1 MSPKLQLVITRLL
14 IDRSWEILS
23 FVDNNF
29 FVISI
34 EPQHRDVADE
44 GKAKTSPEMAMVRLA
59 ATSPV
64 EGRNGT

>member
-1 MSPKLQLVITRLL
+1 MSLKLQLVVTTLL
-14 IDRSWEILS
+14 RDRSWEILS
-23 FVDNNF
+23 CVDNKF

-44 GKAKTSPEMAMVRLA
+44 GKAKTSPETAMVRLTA
-59 ATSPV
+59 MSPV